1 MSWWLCTRVLVLCGV
16 ALLVLSGCLGRTPP
30 THFYLVPSLTGG
42 DTAPPVSADQRDLTL
57 AVGPVTVPPYLDRSQ
72 IVTRTSRA
80 KLTLADFDQW
90 AAPLGDTTAR
100 VLSEDL
106 ALLIPTERV
115 VLYPWPRNIDPD
127 YQIMVEVLQFER
139 GPGSQVVL
147 VARWSLLDR
156 DGKELALRTSR
167 INLTAGG
174 TDYEATATAM
184 GRALEVLAQD
194 MATTLRSMGQ
204 PAPMRQHGG
213 AARAWWSVAYTGA
226 CKASPGESSHAGH
239 GCDGPQG

>member
-1 MSWWLCTRVLVLCGV
+1 
-16 ALLVLSGCLGRTPP
+16 
-30 THFYLVPSLTGG
+30 
-42 DTAPPVSADQRDLTL
+42 
-57 AVGPVTVPPYLDRSQ
+57 
-72 IVTRTSRA
+72 
-80 KLTLADFDQW
+80 
-90 AAPLGDTTAR
+90 
-100 VLSEDL
+100 
-106 ALLIPTERV
+106 V

-127 YQIMVEVLQFER
+127 YQISVEVLQFER

-167 INLTAGG
+167 INLTASG

-204 PAPMRQHGG
+204 PAPTR
-213 AARAWWSVAYTGA
+213 
-226 CKASPGESSHAGH
+226 
-239 GCDGPQG
+239 